1 MIDPGPV
8 IDTIIEGLAD
18 ELDPLPVGDLRAP
31 AGDPKLYLA
40 VEYPPS
46 PPGDGDL
53 ANPEAHLALRIR
65 FRAVAI
71 DTDPAVARAAATDV
85 RHRAAAWLMDRT
97 TAIEGDGWRV
107 SGRTRGESMIDAEGI
122 TVNALAAFE
131 LWVVPASS
139 AP

>member
-8 IDTIIEGLAD
+8 IDAVVTGLAAA
-18 ELDPLPVGDLRAP
+18 LSPLPVGDLRAP
-31 AGDPKLYLA
+31 AGSPKLYLV

-53 ANPEAHLALRIR
+53 ANPEAHLMLRIR
-65 FRAVAI
+65 LRAVAI
-71 DTDPAVARAAATDV
+71 DTDPAVARSASTDV
-85 RHRAAAWLMDRT
+85 RHRAATWLMDRT
-97 TAIEGDGWRV
+97 APIEGDGWRV
-107 SGRTRGESMIDAEGI
+107 SGRSRGESMVDAEGV